1 MSGGNLLWTKGSPPH
16 PLPKNFFQV
25 GPQVPVAGR
34 RGEDT
39 VPWTGTTT
47 RGRHFAFLFLSLMR
61 MAYRTLRA
69 QRTFEQMSGT
79 KQKRGGQSAFR
90 VLCHEC
96 SPLCQ
101 RAVLVLA
108 FFAGGPA
115 TWAVRRRT
123 GESIPLRKARWEDG
137 GLGEGGTF
145 AREPATEG
153 GRRPCPLRRRE
164 LRASAA
170 GQGPSFPPE
179 KLLYI
184 WKKRKGGTPG
194 IMRASASLR

>member
-1 MSGGNLLWTKGSPPH
+1 MDKRFSPA
-16 PLPKNFFQV
+16 PLPKNFSQV

-39 VPWTGTTT
+39 VPWTGTTG

-90 VLCHEC
+90 VLCHER

-115 TWAVRRRT
+115 MGAVRRRT
-123 GESIPLRKARWEDG
+123 GESILLHKARWEEDG
-137 GLGEGGTF
+137 GLGEGGTV
-145 AREPATEG
+145 ARKPATEG
-153 GRRPCPLRRRE
+153 GRRPCPL
-164 LRASAA
+164 AT
-170 GQGPSFPPE
+170 
-179 KLLYI
+179 
-184 WKKRKGGTPG
+184 KGRYGH
-194 IMRASASLR
+194 RQQR